1 MKNILKNR
9 IFRNTIVYALL
20 LLGYVFIY
28 EMRIFKKDGASGS
41 KVDFVYQQ
49 F

>member
-1 MKNILKNR
+1 MKNILKNH
-9 IFRNTIVYALL
+9 IFRNAIVYALL

-28 EMRIFKKDGASGS
+28 EIRIFKREGASES